1 MRKFA
6 SIFLAITLFLGV
18 VGSIHADGEITVTAD
33 KVTGKFQQ
41 NITFSLDAQGSAGD
55 ITRVTLY
62 YQVGNQ
68 PVTSYAYP
76 KFEAGRSIKAE
87 YVWDTKKAYIPPGVT
102 INYYYAL
109 EDSAA
114 HQLKTERK
122 SFLYTDTRHT
132 WKSKT
137 TGKLTLGWYQGSDSF
152 GNDLFEAAKTA
163 LAQLEKDA
171 GVTVQDPVSLWIYE
185 SYEELRSAMEQG
197 AKEWTGGVSYSD
209 MGVIL
214 IGISESN
221 VAWGKRA
228 VAHELSH
235 VVIDQATHNPF
246 GDLPRWL
253 NEGLAMYAEGPMES
267 QYKTSLDRAVSQGKL
282 LSLKTIS
289 SNFPADSNA
298 ATLSYAESY
307 SVLKY
312 LIDTYGRDKMA
323 ALLNVFKE
331 GATYDGALKK
341 VYGMDTDGLDT
352 AWQGSL
358 GIKPAAASATP
369 AARTSP
375 VPGRPAPATV
385 TPTPGV
391 PGLPGGAQLA
401 SWAAIIA
408 ALCFGAVCVAVAV
421 IMLLVITW
429 LARRRR

>member
-6 SIFLAITLFLGV
+6 SIFLALALLLSV

-41 NITFSLDAQGSAGD
+41 NITFSLEAQGSAAD

-76 KFEAGRSIKAE
+76 KFDAGRSIKAE
-87 YVWDTKKAYIPPGVT
+87 HVWDTKKAYIPPGVT
-102 INYYYAL
+102 INYYYSL
-109 EDSAA
+109 EDSAS

-137 TGKLTLGWYQGSDSF
+137 TGNLTLSWYQGSDSF

-171 GVTVQDPVSLWIYE
+171 GVSVQEPVSLWIYE
-185 SYEELRSAMEQG
+185 SYDELRSAMEQG

-214 IGISESN
+214 IGIAESN
-221 VAWGKRA
+221 LAWGKRA
-228 VAHELSH
+228 VSHELSH

-253 NEGLAMYAEGPMES
+253 NEGLAMYSEGPLES

-289 SNFPADSNA
+289 SNFPADSNQ

-312 LIDTYGRDKMA
+312 PHRHLRPRQDGRA
-323 ALLNVFKE
+323 AERLQGRRHLRWGAEE
-331 GATYDGALKK
+331 GLWHGHRRAGHRLAGQPGHQACRGQRHARGADLANARTPRSRRGDSYTHVRSCPGCRTGYLPAELDHAVAGALR
-341 VYGMDTDGLDT
+341 GLRLRQH
-352 AWQGSL
+352 W
-358 GIKPAAASATP
+358 P
-369 AARTSP
+369 
-375 VPGRPAPATV
+375 
-385 TPTPGV
+385 
-391 PGLPGGAQLA
+391 
-401 SWAAIIA
+401 
-408 ALCFGAVCVAVAV
+408 
-421 IMLLVITW
+421 
-429 LARRRR
+429 